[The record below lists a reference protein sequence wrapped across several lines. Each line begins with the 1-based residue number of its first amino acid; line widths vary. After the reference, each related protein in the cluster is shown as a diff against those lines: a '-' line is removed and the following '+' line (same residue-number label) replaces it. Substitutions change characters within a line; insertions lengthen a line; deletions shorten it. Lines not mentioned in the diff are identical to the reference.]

1 MKNIIMLLAF
11 SYMLFAQT
19 NANIS
24 PKDVKY
30 YIEYLA
36 SDKLEGRFT
45 GSKGEQLAAEFI
57 QNHYK
62 KIGLKPLFDNSYT
75 QKFDVLTKIELGKN
89 NKLVFKLNNKT
100 IDAKIKEDFIP
111 ISLSDNVSFQN
122 QQIVIAG
129 FGISTKEYDNLQN
142 VKFDN
147 KFVIIFDD
155 VPQKFEKNRNVNL
168 DTKTKIKLLID
179 KGAKNIGIIQAP
191 ADKSTKLPQ
200 TIKLDMS
207 PVYKNINILKIH
219 PKFIENIF
227 VKANILYDTIYKNY
241 KNSIITEPIE
251 LNTITLAESQT
262 ELRRIFSKAQNIGC
276 ILQNDNSDEY
286 IIIGAHYDHLGW
298 GEFNSLYT
306 GTTPQI
312 HNGADDNASGTAGV
326 MELAEYF
333 GNNPKLSKYNLVFVN
348 FTGEELGLLGS
359 SYFVK
364 NSPIPVHKIKAMIN
378 MDMIGR
384 LDSLM
389 ELTINGTGT
398 SSIWQNTLDS
408 LNKFYNFKLIK
419 IDDGYSPSDNTSFYS
434 QNIPVLFFFTGIHS
448 DYHRPSDDFDKINFE
463 GQAKILEY
471 IKDLITS
478 LNNKSIDVIIT
489 PKKNET
495 KTSFRVYVGT
505 VPDFSYNG
513 QGYKTSNIAKN
524 SPGEKAGLKAGDII
538 IKFGDIDVMN
548 IYDFTFALSKYNI
561 GDEVEVTF
569 IRDNQQMKTKLMLAG
584 R

>member
-1 MKNIIMLLAF
+1 MKNIIILIVL
-11 SYMLFAQT
+11 SYVIFAQT
-19 NANIS
+19 TANIS

-89 NKLVFKLNNKT
+89 NKLSFKFNNQT
-100 IDAKIKEDFIP
+100 VEAKIKEDFIP
-111 ISLSDNVSFQN
+111 ISLSDNITFQN

-142 VKFDN
+142 AKFDN

-179 KGAKNIGIIQAP
+179 KGAKNIGIIQSP

-207 PVYKNINILKIH
+207 PVYKNINIIKLH

-251 LNTITLAESQT
+251 LKTITLAESQT
-262 ELRRIFSKAQNIGC
+262 ELKRIFSKAQNVGC

-286 IIIGAHYDHLGW
+286 IVIGAHYDHLGW

-333 GNNPKLSKYNLVFVN
+333 AKNPKLSKYNLVFVN

-398 SSIWQNTLDS
+398 SSIWQNLLDS
-408 LNKFYNFKLIK
+408 LNKTYNFRITK
-419 IDDGYSPSDNTSFYS
+419 IDDGYSPSDNTPFYS
-434 QNIPVLFFFTGIHS
+434 QNIPVLFFFTGIHP
-448 DYHRPSDDFDKINFE
+448 DYHRPSDDVEKINFN
-463 GQAKILEY
+463 GQAKVLEY
-471 IKDLITS
+471 IKDLIIS